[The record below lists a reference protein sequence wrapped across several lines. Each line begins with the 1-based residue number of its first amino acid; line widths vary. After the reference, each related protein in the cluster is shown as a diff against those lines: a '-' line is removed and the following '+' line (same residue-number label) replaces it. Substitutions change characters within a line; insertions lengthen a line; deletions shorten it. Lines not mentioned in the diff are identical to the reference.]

1 MKANHDHSP
10 HLKPGIGL
18 LALILMLVGGSIAP
32 LRFVIN
38 KFAVEGGVPP
48 FAFAFWPMLFA
59 GVLLLL
65 IALARGERMSI
76 ERTHLRAYLLTG
88 IFVLGIPMGVLTFLA
103 DRLPQGLISM
113 VVILAPT
120 VTYLSA
126 ISFGIDRLRWLSIVG
141 LVLGVAGILVIML
154 PDVSLPERGMVWW
167 LLLALLAPISL
178 GLGNVLTAVTRPP
191 AMPPAVLA
199 AGMMLSGAALLL
211 PAMALSG
218 QFYLFNDSASGTNW
232 HFLYATLLNAVFY
245 TLFLELIRISGP
257 VFFSQ
262 INYVAVATG
271 FGWGMVVFAER
282 YSLYVWGGTL
292 LMALSVLLLTLGA
305 QVNNRE
311 KH

>member
-1 MKANHDHSP
+1 MKAKHGRPP
-10 HLKPGIGL
+10 HLESRIRAF
-18 LALILMLVGGSIAP
+18 ALILMLVGGAIAP
-32 LRFVIN
+32 LRFVFN

-65 IALARGERMSI
+65 IALVRGERISL
-76 ERTHLRAYLLTG
+76 ERTHLRAYVLVG
-88 IFVLGIPMGVLTFLA
+88 IFVLGVPMGVLTFLA

-120 VTYLSA
+120 MTYLFA
-126 ISFGIDRLRWLSIVG
+126 ILLNVDRLRWLSSVG
-141 LVLGVAGILVIML
+141 LALGIGGILMIML
-154 PDVSLPERGMVWW
+154 PDVSLPERSMVWW
-167 LLLALLAPISL
+167 LLLSLLAPISL

-191 AMPPAVLA
+191 AMSPTVLG

-211 PAMALSG
+211 PTMALSG
-218 QFYLFNDSASGTNW
+218 QFYLFDNAAPGANW
-232 HFLYATLLNAVFY
+232 NFLYATLLNAFFY

-271 FGWGMVVFAER
+271 FGWGMALFAER
-282 YSLYVWGGTL
+282 YSLYVWGGTA

-305 QVNNRE
+305 RTNSRA
-311 KH
+311 KP

>member
-1 MKANHDHSP
+1 MKAKHVRFP
-10 HLKPGIGL
+10 HLEPRIGV

-59 GVLLLL
+59 GALLLL
-65 IALARGERMSI
+65 IALARGERMSL

-88 IFVLGIPMGVLTFLA
+88 IFVLGVPMGVLTFLA

-120 VTYLSA
+120 MTYLSA
-126 ISFGIDRLRWLSIVG
+126 ISFGVDRLRWLSIAG
-141 LVLGVAGILVIML
+141 LVLGIGGILVIML
-154 PDVSLPERGMVWW
+154 PDVSLPDRNMVWW
-167 LLLALLAPISL
+167 LLLALLAPVSL
-178 GLGNVLTAVTRPP
+178 GIGNVLTAVTRPP
-191 AMPPAVLA
+191 AMPSTVLA

-218 QFYLFNDSASGTNW
+218 QFYLFNDSAPGANW
-232 HFLYATLLNAVFY
+232 NFLYATLLNAIFY

-271 FGWGMVVFAER
+271 FGWGMALFAEH
-282 YSLYVWGGTL
+282 YSLYVWCGTT

-305 QVNNRE
+305 RVNNRA
-311 KH
+311 KS